1 MRIVLGAAAEEGTRV
16 ARNGA
21 AWEAGGVLG
30 GGVDADSMEA
40 TKNELY

>member
-1 MRIVLGAAAEEGTRV
+1 MRIVLGTAAEEGTRV

-30 GGVDADSMEA
+30 GGVDADSQHGSH
-40 TKNELY
+40 